1 MSFCV
6 AEVHF
11 DLERR
16 ITEEAEKLQ
25 LCRFLQRHQVEDK
38 DTQRPY
44 ILMEGHSLI
53 DGEDTFF
60 VKFFLGG
67 KTVSNFN
74 RHSAFLL
81 KS

>member
-60 VKFFLGG
+60 VKFSLAE
-67 KTVSNFN
+67 
-74 RHSAFLL
+74 RPSAILIGIVHFSLY
-81 KS
+81 